1 MKGKI
6 NIKTIV
12 IVSILVIVIVLGVI
26 GINTARTFM
35 SGASGAYEPKSV
47 SAAVGADGK
56 SATVTWSSDK
66 ESTGVVQYGTN
77 AASLVLTTPEE
88 TTKTMNHRIAL
99 TTLKSNTTYYYRI
112 VVGGETFDNQGTPY
126 TFKTKGSE
134 EGDLT
139 TTPLVSPT
147 VAVPTQSISTTSA
160 TGGSTCTNGVDYTG
174 DGVVN
179 SLDML
184 TCKRNLKV
192 ATGSGTVKGA
202 TTDCNSM
209 GDYNGDGITNSLD
222 RLKCLQDQKR

>member
-1 MKGKI
+1 
-6 NIKTIV
+6 
-12 IVSILVIVIVLGVI
+12 
-26 GINTARTFM
+26 M

-47 SAAVGADGK
+47 SATVGVDGK

-88 TTKTMNHRIAL
+88 TAKTMSHRIAL

-126 TFKTKGSE
+126 TFKTKGGE
-134 EGDLT
+134 EASAV
-139 TTPLVSPT
+139 TTPVVSPT
-147 VAVPTQSISTTSA
+147 VVAPTVNTPTNSA
-160 TGGSTCTNGVDYTG
+160 GDGTCTNGVDYTG

-179 SLDML
+179 SMDML

-192 ATGSGTVKGA
+192 ATNSGNVKGA